1 MFQKNNDS
9 QNALEF
15 QKVLNI
21 ISDFSFSAYGRRKI
35 FNLIPPENPEYILS
49 ITKEFKEMMLI
60 EGEPPIG
67 SIFDL
72 KFEIERAK
80 KGFSLNPEQLNKISR
95 TMKGLKQLKD
105 FFENL
110 AEKYENIWKVAQ
122 NIHYEE
128 DLVKKIDRCINED
141 FSIKDNAS
149 DELKKIRHQLK
160 VLNRSLPSKLE
171 KIKLKYR
178 NSLASELIIERDGR
192 YVLSLES
199 SKKSTYQGI
208 VHGTSASGAT
218 TYFEPS
224 ELIQIN
230 NDLRSFKASEENEIR
245 RILSIL
251 THFFVSLENNIFET
265 IETLEKIDFM
275 YACTRY
281 SKKYKANFI
290 IPNVENKFVL
300 NNARH
305 PLIDI
310 DKVIP
315 SDFYMNPDIKSV
327 IVTGPNT
334 GGKTV
339 AIKTIGLA
347 VIMMMHGLPVL
358 ADETSAIP
366 YFENIFVDIGDEQSI
381 EQNLSTFS
389 SHMKKLIK
397 ILKEADD
404 KSLVLID
411 EMGSGTDPMEG
422 SSLSL
427 AIINRLIKK
436 GVRSIITTHLTPI
449 KISAMENKNI
459 ENACVEFDVQ
469 TLMPT
474 YRLIMGIPGNSNA
487 IEISKRLGLDIDLI
501 DEAKKRVGSKSIE
514 LQNIIGKLHN
524 QSSFVEKQ
532 KRELQMKNDEVQEL
546 KSTLQGKIE
555 KLKVKKYEEVSE
567 EIYKLE
573 KKLEDIVKEI
583 EQNISLSKSD
593 DRKEKVK
600 ALKNIQKLRKNI
612 TVENIESSPKIV
624 SGKIDIGDHVK
635 LIDGSSVGVVEKIN
649 GNDIWVKFGSMNLNI
664 KREKLLKI
672 EKTENKND
680 DKSQFIS
687 IPPSKINNNEIDIRG
702 KISDEV
708 PFIVEDFIEDLR
720 RTGESEGFIIHGKGT
735 GVLAQSVWRFLRR
748 NQRIKSFRVGT
759 PKEGGH
765 GVTVIQL

>member
-1 MFQKNNDS
+1 
-9 QNALEF
+9 
-15 QKVLNI
+15 
-21 ISDFSFSAYGRRKI
+21 
-35 FNLIPPENPEYILS
+35 
-49 ITKEFKEMMLI
+49 
-60 EGEPPIG
+60 
-67 SIFDL
+67 
-72 KFEIERAK
+72 
-80 KGFSLNPEQLNKISR
+80 
-95 TMKGLKQLKD
+95 
-105 FFENL
+105 
-110 AEKYENIWKVAQ
+110 
-122 NIHYEE
+122 
-128 DLVKKIDRCINED
+128 
-141 FSIKDNAS
+141 
-149 DELKKIRHQLK
+149 
-160 VLNRSLPSKLE
+160 
-171 KIKLKYR
+171 
-178 NSLASELIIERDGR
+178 
-192 YVLSLES
+192 
-199 SKKSTYQGI
+199 
-208 VHGTSASGAT
+208 
-218 TYFEPS
+218 
-224 ELIQIN
+224 
-230 NDLRSFKASEENEIR
+230 
-245 RILSIL
+245 
-251 THFFVSLENNIFET
+251 
-265 IETLEKIDFM
+265 
-275 YACTRY
+275 
-281 SKKYKANFI
+281 
-290 IPNVENKFVL
+290 
-300 NNARH
+300 
-305 PLIDI
+305 
-310 DKVIP
+310 
-315 SDFYMNPDIKSV
+315 
-327 IVTGPNT
+327 
-334 GGKTV
+334 
-339 AIKTIGLA
+339 
-347 VIMMMHGLPVL
+347 
-358 ADETSAIP
+358 
-366 YFENIFVDIGDEQSI
+366 
-381 EQNLSTFS
+381 
-389 SHMKKLIK
+389 
-397 ILKEADD
+397 
-404 KSLVLID
+404 
-411 EMGSGTDPMEG
+411 MGSGTDPMEG

-427 AIINRLIKK
+427 AIINRLIQKR
-436 GVRSIITTHLTPI
+436 VRSVITTHLTPI

-546 KSTLQGKIE
+546 KSTLQRKIE

-583 EQNISLSKSD
+583 EQNINLSKSD

-624 SGKIDIGDHVK
+624 SGKIDVGDHVK
-635 LIDGSSVGVVEKIN
+635 LIDGSSVGIVEKIN

-672 EKTENKND
+672 EKAENKND

-687 IPPSKINNNEIDIRG
+687 IPPSKISNNEIDIRG

-748 NQRIKSFRVGT
+748 NQKIKSFRVGT